1 MFGFL
6 RLSIDAVLLCP
17 LGDISKVLLPELLCG
32 SRLLL
37 LPGRLQVCEGRE
49 IAGQVEVVRAVA
61 S

>member
-1 MFGFL
+1 MFGL

-17 LGDISKVLLPELLCG
+17 LGDISKILLPELLCG
-32 SRLLL
+32 GRLLL
-37 LPGRLQVCEGRE
+37 LPGRLQVCE

>member
-1 MFGFL
+1 MFGL

-32 SRLLL
+32 DSRLLL